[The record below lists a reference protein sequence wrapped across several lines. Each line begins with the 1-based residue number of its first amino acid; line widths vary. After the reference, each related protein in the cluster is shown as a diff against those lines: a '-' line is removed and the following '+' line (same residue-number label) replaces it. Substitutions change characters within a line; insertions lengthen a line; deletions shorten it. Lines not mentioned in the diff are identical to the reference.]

1 MLNNQLHIVL
11 RAEREQNGIK
21 MKKVFNVITA
31 TILALTI
38 WTLFIACVFSF
49 FQGAD
54 LMTIIVG
61 TFLLL
66 VFAGSTTCD
75 SIRAYL
81 NGENKNESV

>member
-1 MLNNQLHIVL
+1 
-11 RAEREQNGIK
+11 

-38 WTLFIACVFSF
+38 WALFISCVFSF

-54 LMTIIVG
+54 STTIIVG

-81 NGENKNESV
+81 NGEKKNENV

>member
-1 MLNNQLHIVL
+1 MHSL
-11 RAEREQNGIK
+11 RVEGEQKTKTGIEI
-21 MKKVFNVITA
+21 KKVFNVITA

-49 FQGAD
+49 IQGAD
-54 LMTIIVG
+54 SMTIVVG

-75 SIRAYL
+75 SIRAYRKW
-81 NGENKNESV
+81 GKNKNESV

>member
-1 MLNNQLHIVL
+1 
-11 RAEREQNGIK
+11 

-49 FQGAD
+49 IQGAD
-54 LMTIIVG
+54 LMTIIGG

-75 SIRAYL
+75 SIRAYREW
-81 NGENKNESV
+81 GK

>member
-1 MLNNQLHIVL
+1 
-11 RAEREQNGIK
+11 

-31 TILALTI
+31 TILALTM
-38 WTLFIACVFSF
+38 WAFFIACVFSF
-49 FQGAD
+49 IQGAD
-54 LMTIIVG
+54 LMTIVVG

-81 NGENKNESV
+81 NGENKNENV